1 VVKTKQLPMPWSGP
15 AAPYAAPGFRLRVVF
30 SRDDASAR
38 ADPSPPPRL
47 MIVEDDYLVA
57 TQMADSLRDAGFE
70 VAAVAASAEEA
81 VEHARNEAISFAIM
95 DVRLSGKRDGVDCAL
110 ELFSKHGIRCIF
122 ATAHGDPHVKA
133 RAAPAKPLGWIQ
145 KPYSMASLVANVRQ
159 TVDGLD

>member
-1 VVKTKQLPMPWSGP
+1 MPWSGP
-15 AAPYAAPGFRLRVVF
+15 AAPSTAPGFRLRVVF
-30 SRDDASAR
+30 ARDDASAR
-38 ADPSPPPRL
+38 AEPSSGPRL

-81 VEHARNEAISFAIM
+81 VAHARNEAISFAIM
-95 DVRLSGKRDGVDCAL
+95 DVRLSGERDGVDCAL
-110 ELFSKHGIRCIF
+110 ELFSAHGIRCIF

-145 KPYSMASLVANVRQ
+145 KPYSMASLIANVRQ